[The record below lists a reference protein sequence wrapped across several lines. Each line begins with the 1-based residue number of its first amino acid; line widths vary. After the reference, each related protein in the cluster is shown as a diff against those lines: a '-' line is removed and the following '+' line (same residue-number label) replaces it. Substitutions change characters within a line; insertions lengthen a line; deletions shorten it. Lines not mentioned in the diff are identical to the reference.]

1 MMKEITNHS
10 SKHSTNQTTS
20 INTGIWGKAGNT
32 VIVNKVSRNNKS
44 VNNDTLNMKKNA
56 NNHKHQQYSP
66 DKQIS
71 NAWNEVHEEEDGKD
85 DLRNYLI
92 KIWQHEEYCQDIIS
106 DRSYYCQSPLGSD
119 TDFPDPEED
128 PMDF

>member
-1 MMKEITNHS
+1 MKEITHKS
-10 SKHSTNQTTS
+10 SNHSTNQTRS
-20 INTGIWGKAGNT
+20 RNTRSRNTRMWGKAGNT

-44 VNNDTLNMKKNA
+44 VNKDTLNMKKNA

-85 DLRNYLI
+85 DLRNYLYI
-92 KIWQHEEYCQDIIS
+92 ESI
-106 DRSYYCQSPLGSD
+106 
-119 TDFPDPEED
+119 
-128 PMDF
+128 